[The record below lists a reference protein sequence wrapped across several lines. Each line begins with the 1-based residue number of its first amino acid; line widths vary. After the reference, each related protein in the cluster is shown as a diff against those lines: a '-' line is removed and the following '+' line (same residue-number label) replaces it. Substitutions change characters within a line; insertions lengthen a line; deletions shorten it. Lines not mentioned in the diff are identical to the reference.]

1 LTAQR
6 HLRVQPIP
14 AQAGHADVR
23 LLQRPRL

>member
-14 AQAGHADVR
+14 ARAGHADVR
-23 LLQRPRL
+23 LFQQPRR